1 MAHSL
6 ARSALG
12 FGVARV
18 ALGIGES
25 GNFPAA
31 IKTVAEWF
39 PKKERALAT
48 GIFNSGSNV
57 GAILAPIAVPIIAI
71 NYGWEWAFILTGLF
85 GFIWLAFWI
94 AIYRKPEDNP
104 KLSRGE
110 LAHILSDKEEP
121 MKRVVWRRLIPH
133 RQTWSFSI
141 GKFLTD
147 PIWWVWLFWVP
158 PILNEKFKVNISGI
172 ALPLI
177 VIYVIADIGSIGGGY
192 LSSALI
198 KSGRSVNQS
207 RKLAMLICAICVVPV
222 LFVPFTDS
230 LWTAVLLISL
240 AAAAHQGW
248 SANIFTT
255 ASDMFPR
262 QAVGSVVGFGG
273 MVGSVGGVILQ
284 ATVGYVKDY
293 TGSYLPVFFIAAS
306 AYLIALAI
314 MHVLTPRLEPAVID
328 TE

>member
-1 MAHSL
+1 
-6 ARSALG
+6 
-12 FGVARV
+12 
-18 ALGIGES
+18 
-25 GNFPAA
+25 
-31 IKTVAEWF
+31 
-39 PKKERALAT
+39 
-48 GIFNSGSNV
+48 
-57 GAILAPIAVPIIAI
+57 
-71 NYGWEWAFILTGLF
+71 
-85 GFIWLAFWI
+85 
-94 AIYRKPEDNP
+94 
-104 KLSRGE
+104 
-110 LAHILSDKEEP
+110 
-121 MKRVVWRRLIPH
+121 
-133 RQTWSFSI
+133 
-141 GKFLTD
+141 
-147 PIWWVWLFWVP
+147 P
-158 PILNEKFKVNISGI
+158 PILNEKFGVNISAI
-172 ALPLI
+172 AVPLI

-207 RKLAMLICAICVVPV
+207 RKLAMLICALCVVPV
-222 LFVPFTDS
+222 VFVPFTNS
-230 LWTAVLLISL
+230 LLTAVLLISL

-306 AYLIALAI
+306 AYLIALAAMQI
-314 MHVLTPRLEPAVID
+314 LTPKLEPAVID